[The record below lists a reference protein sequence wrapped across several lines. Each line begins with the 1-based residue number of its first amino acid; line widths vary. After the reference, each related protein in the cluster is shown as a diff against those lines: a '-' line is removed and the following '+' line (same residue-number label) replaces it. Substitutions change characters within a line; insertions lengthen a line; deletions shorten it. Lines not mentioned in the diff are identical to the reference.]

1 MNPSSIVIPAFL
13 ASAGIML
20 CSGAHALAMRLVAG
34 QRPLHFFY
42 ALMCLCAAGYQWSTA
57 AYYLADDVPAAVAAL
72 HWQTASIGGLS
83 VAFFGFVAHYTGQ
96 RHVWPW
102 LVVVASVSAAMI
114 TADLL
119 FPHGIRFDRIVSSA
133 PLVLPW
139 GETLGHVTGTSRPF
153 NRAALFG
160 PTLAVALWALQR
172 ARLQYRGGDRQ
183 MALYLGSCVTVLIAT
198 GIWGVMIDTG
208 VIRSFYVG
216 GFAFMG
222 LVGLMSVT
230 LHRAQART
238 LEELRAERD
247 RLQDAR
253 LRLESS
259 ELRLQLVLR
268 GTNDGWWDWN
278 IVTNEHTY
286 SARGWEALGYERE
299 ELPYDDQLWNR
310 LIHPDDRPLSHRAL
324 QDAIDS
330 GSDNYSFEMRMLHK
344 DGHAVPVLCRGYILR
359 DSAGKAI
366 RISGTDTDLTD
377 RKQAALA
384 LEAEREL
391 NEQIFANSPIGISIF
406 DADGNC
412 VAANDAMAR
421 QVGGTVEQLLAQNF
435 HAIASWKAFGL
446 HDLAVRTLA
455 TGEAVSAVR
464 KVTSSFGREVWINV
478 NFRLLPAAGDDGGRA
493 RLMLMTDDLTEV
505 KRVELERQDIQESY
519 ERVISSSIDGILH
532 TRPDGTTL
540 KANPAACQMLGMD
553 EAELLRRGR
562 SGLVDMG
569 DPRCAVLLEERA
581 RTGRMR
587 GEITMIRG
595 NGERFQA
602 EVSSSLY
609 TNHDGEILGSTIFRD
624 ITERKQAESET
635 HRLAYFDEL
644 TRLPN
649 RRLLLDRIGLSLES
663 SRRSGKFG
671 ALLFLDLD
679 NFKRLN
685 DARGHSVGDS
695 LLMEVALRLTQLL
708 RTADLVARL
717 GGDEF
722 VVLVDNLGDDIDA
735 AAHTAMAVAEKVRAV
750 LERPFL
756 VDGNLYSGTGS
767 IGLTMFPKAREGVDD
782 LLREADTAM
791 YRAKS
796 MGRNSIAYYEAA
808 MQAEVEERLALE
820 QDLKE
825 ALHHQQIA
833 VHVQPQVD
841 AGGASIG
848 GELLLRWTHPRRGA
862 VPPPVFIPIA
872 EESGLIVQ
880 LGHHVLQTACEALA
894 RMDTAGSTLSLSVNI
909 SPRQFRQDDF
919 VGQLRA
925 VLDATGAPATRLILE
940 VTEGLLIE
948 DWEDVASR
956 MAELAALGIRFS
968 IDDFG
973 TGYSSLAYL
982 KKLPLHEIKIDK
994 SFVQNTPD
1002 NPNDCAIVRSILA
1015 VAQPLGL
1022 HVVAEGVE
1030 TQAQADFLIGLDC
1043 DALQGYLFARP
1054 APLEQWLAMHLA
1066 TTVG

>member
-13 ASAGIML
+13 VSAGVML
-20 CSGAHALAMRLVAG
+20 CSGAQALALRVFAG
-34 QRPLHFFY
+34 QRHLLLFY

-57 AYYLADDVPAAVAAL
+57 AYYLADGVPGAVAAL

-83 VAFFGFVAHYTGQ
+83 VAFFGFVAQYTGQ

-102 LVVVASVSAAMI
+102 LALVAAVLAALV
-114 TADLL
+114 TGDLL
-119 FPHGIRFDRIVSSA
+119 SPNGIRFDTIVSGP

-139 GETLGHVTGTSRPF
+139 GEVLGHVTGSSLPI
-153 NRAALFG
+153 NRAVLFG
-160 PTLAVALWALQR
+160 PTLAISLWALQR
-172 ARLQYRGGDRQ
+172 AVLQYRSGDRR
-183 MALYLGSCVTVLIAT
+183 MAVSLGACVALLITT
-198 GIWGVMIDTG
+198 GIWGALIDTG
-208 VIRSFYVG
+208 AVRSFYVA
-216 GFAFMG
+216 GFGFMG

-230 LHRAQART
+230 LDRAQSRT
-238 LEELRAERD
+238 LDELRDERD

-259 ELRLQLVLR
+259 EFRLRLVLK

-286 SARGWEALGYERE
+286 SARGWEALGYERD
-299 ELPYDDQLWNR
+299 ELPYDDRLWDR
-310 LIHPDDRPLSHRAL
+310 LVHPDDRAMRRRAM
-324 QDAIDS
+324 QEAIDS
-330 GSDNYSFEMRMLHK
+330 GSENYSFEMRMLHK

-359 DSAGKAI
+359 DSYGNAI

-377 RKQAALA
+377 RKQAALV
-384 LEAEREL
+384 LRAEREL
-391 NEQIFANSPIGISIF
+391 NEQIYAHSPIGISIF

-412 VAANDAMAR
+412 VSANEAIAR
-421 QVGGTVEQLLAQNF
+421 QVGGTVELLLAQNF
-435 HAIASWKAFGL
+435 HAIASWKSSGIYE
-446 HDLAVRTLA
+446 LAVRTME
-455 TGEAVSAVR
+455 TGEPVTAVR
-464 KVTSSFGREVWINV
+464 KVTSSFGRELWMNV
-478 NFRLLPAAGDDGGRA
+478 IFRLLPVTGDAAARP
-493 RLMLMTDDLTEV
+493 RLMLMTDDITEV
-505 KRVELERQDIQESY
+505 KRMEFERQEIQESY
-519 ERVISSSIDGILH
+519 ERVFSSSIDGILH
-532 TRPDGTTL
+532 TRPDGATL

-553 EAELLRRGR
+553 EAELIRRGR
-562 SGLVDMG
+562 SGVIDLD
-569 DPRCAVLLEERA
+569 DPRCAILLEERA

-587 GEITMIRG
+587 GEITMVRG

-609 TNHDGEILGSTIFRD
+609 TSRDGVLLGSTIFRD
-624 ITERKQAESET
+624 ITERKLAESET

-663 SRRSGKFG
+663 ARRTGNFG
-671 ALLFLDLD
+671 ALMFLDLD

-695 LLMEVALRLTQLL
+695 LLMEVALRLTQLM
-708 RTADLVARL
+708 RSADLVARL

-722 VVLVDNLGDDIDA
+722 VVLVDNLGDDIEA
-735 AAHTAMAVAEKVRAV
+735 AARAAMAVAEKVRTV

-756 VDGNLYSGTGS
+756 VDGTLYSGTGS

-791 YRAKS
+791 YRSKA
-796 MGRNSIAYYEAA
+796 MGRNRIAYYESA

-820 QDLKE
+820 QDLQE
-825 ALHHQQIA
+825 ALHNGGIA
-833 VHVQPQVD
+833 LHVQAQVNA
-841 AGGASIG
+841 AGVQIG
-848 GELLLRWTHPRRGA
+848 GELLVRWTHPGRGA
-862 VPPPVFIPIA
+862 VPPSVFIPVA
-872 EESGLIVQ
+872 EESGLILQ
-880 LGHHVLQTACEALA
+880 LGRQVMQTACDALA
-894 RMDTAGSTLSLSVNI
+894 RIDAAGSPLSLSVNI
-909 SPRQFRQDDF
+909 SPRQFRQEDF

-925 VLDATGAPATRLILE
+925 MLDASGAPATRLILE

-948 DWEDVASR
+948 DWQDVASR

-1002 NPNDCAIVRSILA
+1002 DANDRAIVRSILA
-1015 VAQPLGL
+1015 VAQAFRL

-1030 TQAQADFLIGLDC
+1030 TQAQADFLAGLDC
-1043 DALQGYLFARP
+1043 DCLQGYLFARP
-1054 APLEQWLAMHLA
+1054 VPLEQWLAAQLA
-1066 TTVG
+1066 SVTS